1 MMKLY
6 SYFRSSAAYRVRIAL
21 NLKSI
26 NYDLAIVNLLKSQQL
41 DEGYLVV
48 NPQGLLPALE
58 TEEGHLAQSLAILE
72 WLDETYPQS
81 PIITGS
87 AWQKAQIR
95 NISYAI
101 ACDIHPVNNLR
112 VLTYLSNELNVDDEA
127 INKWYKHWI
136 EIGFEKIELMLSDS
150 SDYCVGKSPTLA
162 DICLIP
168 QVFNAIRFKVDMAAY
183 PKIAAIYER
192 CNKLAA
198 FDDAAPQ
205 HQPDAI

>member
-1 MMKLY
+1 MKLY

-21 NLKSI
+21 NLKAI
-26 NYDLAIVNLLKSQQL
+26 DYDLAIVNLLKSQQL
-41 DEGYLVV
+41 DEGYLAV

-58 TEEGHLAQSLAILE
+58 TEEGYLAQSLAILE

-81 PIITGS
+81 PIIAGS
-87 AWQKAQIR
+87 AWQKAKIR

-112 VLTYLSNELNVDDEA
+112 VLKYLSNELNVGDEA
-127 INKWYKHWI
+127 KNKWYRHWI

-150 SDYCVGKSPTLA
+150 SDYCVGDQPTLA
-162 DICLIP
+162 DICLVP
-168 QVFNAIRFKVDMAAY
+168 QVFNALRFKVDMAAY

-205 HQPDAI
+205 NQPDAI

>member
-1 MMKLY
+1 MKLY

-21 NLKSI
+21 NLKAI
-26 NYDLAIVNLLKSQQL
+26 DYDLAIVNLLKSQQL
-41 DEGYLVV
+41 DEGYLAV

-58 TEEGHLAQSLAILE
+58 TEEGYLAQSLAIIE

-81 PIITGS
+81 PIIAGS
-87 AWQKAQIR
+87 AWQKAKIR

-112 VLTYLSNELNVDDEA
+112 VLKYLSNELNVDDEA
-127 INKWYKHWI
+127 KNKWYRHWI

-150 SDYCVGKSPTLA
+150 SDYCVGDQPTLA
-162 DICLIP
+162 DICLVP
-168 QVFNAIRFKVDMAAY
+168 QVFNALRFKVDMAAY

-205 HQPDAI
+205 NQPDAI

>member
-1 MMKLY
+1 MKLY

-21 NLKSI
+21 NLKAI
-26 NYDLAIVNLLKSQQL
+26 DYDLAIVNLLKSQQL
-41 DEGYLVV
+41 DEGYLAV

-58 TEEGHLAQSLAILE
+58 TEEGYLAQSLAILE

-81 PIITGS
+81 PIVAGS

-112 VLTYLSNELNVDDEA
+112 VLKYLSNELNVDDEA
-127 INKWYKHWI
+127 KNKWYRHWI
-136 EIGFEKIELMLSDS
+136 EVGFEKIELMLSDS
-150 SDYCVGKSPTLA
+150 SDYCVGDQPTLA
-162 DICLIP
+162 DICLVP

-205 HQPDAI
+205 NQPDAI

>member
-1 MMKLY
+1 MKLY

-21 NLKSI
+21 NLKAI
-26 NYDLAIVNLLKSQQL
+26 DYDLAIVNLLKSQQL
-41 DEGYLVV
+41 DEGYLAV

-58 TEEGHLAQSLAILE
+58 TEEGYLAQSLAILE

-81 PIITGS
+81 PIIAGS
-87 AWQKAQIR
+87 AWQKAKIR

-112 VLTYLSNELNVDDEA
+112 VLKYLSNELNVDDEA
-127 INKWYKHWI
+127 KNKWYRHWI
-136 EIGFEKIELMLSDS
+136 EVGFEKIEFMLSDS
-150 SDYCVGKSPTLA
+150 SDYCVGDQPTLA
-162 DICLIP
+162 DICLVP
-168 QVFNAIRFKVDMAAY
+168 QVFNAIRFEVDMAAY

-205 HQPDAI
+205 NQPDAI

>member
-1 MMKLY
+1 MKLY

-21 NLKSI
+21 NLKAI
-26 NYDLAIVNLLKSQQL
+26 DYDLAIVNLLKSQQL
-41 DEGYLVV
+41 DEGYLAV

-58 TEEGHLAQSLAILE
+58 TEEGYLAQSLAILE

-81 PIITGS
+81 PIIAGS

-112 VLTYLSNELNVDDEA
+112 VLKYLSNELNVDDEA
-127 INKWYKHWI
+127 KNKWYRHWI

-150 SDYCVGKSPTLA
+150 SDYCVGDQPTLA
-162 DICLIP
+162 DICLVP

-205 HQPDAI
+205 NQPDAI

>member
-1 MMKLY
+1 MKLY

-21 NLKSI
+21 NLKAI
-26 NYDLAIVNLLKSQQL
+26 DYDLAIVNLLKSQQL
-41 DEGYLVV
+41 DEGYLAV

-58 TEEGHLAQSLAILE
+58 TEEGYLAQSLAILE
-72 WLDETYPQS
+72 WLDEIYPQS
-81 PIITGS
+81 PIIAGS
-87 AWQKAQIR
+87 AWQKAKIR

-112 VLTYLSNELNVDDEA
+112 VLKYLSNELNVDDEA
-127 INKWYKHWI
+127 KNKWYRHWI

-150 SDYCVGKSPTLA
+150 SDYCVGDQPTLA
-162 DICLIP
+162 DICLVP
-168 QVFNAIRFKVDMAAY
+168 QVFNALRFKVDMAAY

-205 HQPDAI
+205 NQPDAI

>member
-1 MMKLY
+1 MKLY

-21 NLKSI
+21 NLKAI
-26 NYDLAIVNLLKSQQL
+26 DYDLAIVNLLKSQQL
-41 DEGYLVV
+41 DEGYLAV

-58 TEEGHLAQSLAILE
+58 TEEGYLAQSLAILE

-81 PIITGS
+81 PIIAGS
-87 AWQKAQIR
+87 AWQKAKIR

-112 VLTYLSNELNVDDEA
+112 VLKYLSNELNVDDEA
-127 INKWYKHWI
+127 KNKWYRHWI

-150 SDYCVGKSPTLA
+150 SDYCVGDQPTLA
-162 DICLIP
+162 DICLVP
-168 QVFNAIRFKVDMAAY
+168 QVFNALRFKVDMAAY

-205 HQPDAI
+205 NQPDAI

>member
-1 MMKLY
+1 MKLY

-21 NLKSI
+21 NLKAI
-26 NYDLAIVNLLKSQQL
+26 DYDLAIVNLLKSQQL
-41 DEGYLVV
+41 DEGYLAV

-58 TEEGHLAQSLAILE
+58 TEEGYLAQSLAILE

-81 PIITGS
+81 PIIAGS
-87 AWQKAQIR
+87 AWQKAKIR

-112 VLTYLSNELNVDDEA
+112 VLKYLSNVLNVDDEA
-127 INKWYKHWI
+127 KNKWYRHWI
-136 EIGFEKIELMLSDS
+136 EVGFEKIELMISDS
-150 SDYCVGKSPTLA
+150 SDYCVGDQPTLA
-162 DICLIP
+162 DICLVP

-205 HQPDAI
+205 NQPDAI

>member
-1 MMKLY
+1 MKLY

-21 NLKSI
+21 NLKAI
-26 NYDLAIVNLLKSQQL
+26 DYDLAIVNLLKSQQL
-41 DEGYLVV
+41 DEGYLAV

-58 TEEGHLAQSLAILE
+58 TEEGYLAQSLAILE

-87 AWQKAQIR
+87 AWQKAKIR

-112 VLTYLSNELNVDDEA
+112 VLKYLSNELNVDDEA
-127 INKWYKHWI
+127 KNKWYRHWI

-150 SDYCVGKSPTLA
+150 SDYCVGDQPTLA
-162 DICLIP
+162 DICLVP

-205 HQPDAI
+205 NQPDAI

>member
-1 MMKLY
+1 MKLY

-21 NLKSI
+21 NLKAI
-26 NYDLAIVNLLKSQQL
+26 DYDLAIVNLLKSQQL
-41 DEGYLVV
+41 DEGYLAV
-48 NPQGLLPALE
+48 NSQGLLPALE
-58 TEEGHLAQSLAILE
+58 TEEGYLAQSLAILE

-81 PIITGS
+81 PIIAGS
-87 AWQKAQIR
+87 AWQKAKIR

-112 VLTYLSNELNVDDEA
+112 VLKYLSNELNVDDEA
-127 INKWYKHWI
+127 KNKWYRHWI
-136 EIGFEKIELMLSDS
+136 EVGFEKIELMLSDS
-150 SDYCVGKSPTLA
+150 SDYCVGDQPTLA
-162 DICLIP
+162 DICLVP

-205 HQPDAI
+205 NQPDAI

>member
-1 MMKLY
+1 MKLY

-21 NLKSI
+21 NLKAI
-26 NYDLAIVNLLKSQQL
+26 DYDLAIVNLLKSQQL
-41 DEGYLVV
+41 DEGYLAV

-58 TEEGHLAQSLAILE
+58 TEEGYLAQSLAILE

-81 PIITGS
+81 PIIAGS
-87 AWQKAQIR
+87 AWQKAKIR

-112 VLTYLSNELNVDDEA
+112 VLKYLSNELNVDDEA
-127 INKWYKHWI
+127 KNKWYRHWI

-150 SDYCVGKSPTLA
+150 SDYCVGDQPTLA
-162 DICLIP
+162 DICLVP
-168 QVFNAIRFKVDMAAY
+168 QVFNALRFKVDMAAY
-183 PKIAAIYER
+183 PKIAAIYKC

-205 HQPDAI
+205 NQPDAI